1 MQADRAGRR
10 FSIGLPDPSRFDA
23 VIDRI
28 AHQMNQRIDQPFHHT
43 RIDFRAFAAIAI
55 STSLPVARAL
65 SPHRPPKPGEQHAD
79 RHHPG
84 LVVWSRMPVVSSCSS
99 FDFSRAA

>member
-1 MQADRAGRR
+1 
-10 FSIGLPDPSRFDA
+10 
-23 VIDRI
+23 
-28 AHQMNQRIDQPFHHT
+28 
-43 RIDFRAFAAIAI
+43 
-55 STSLPVARAL
+55 LPVARAL